1 MRKLFVF
8 LFFFYLTISKVY
20 GVSFND
26 ASKALSNCADLKF
39 EKSHN
44 RWSHAKIPQWESAK
58 SPVYPKINDKHIK
71 KYLREWP
78 INWIENRDEIL
89 KKRETL
95 YNNYYNYVLSKTSD
109 FYVKKIID
117 FEKKADE
124 KLAKA
129 KEISDYFDT
138 IYKADPSYSSDKG
151 KLFKEASKDI
161 KSAELTKINKQIDEH
176 MEWEYKNLTAEL
188 IAIDKSKALFF
199 SNMSIKEKLELKK
212 YNKMHLKCENE
223 YNNGQITFIQKW
235 K

>member
-1 MRKLFVF
+1 MKKLFIF

-20 GVSFND
+20 GASFKD

-39 EKSHN
+39 EESHN
-44 RWSHAKIPQWESAK
+44 RWSHAKIPQWESIE
-58 SPVYPKINDKHIK
+58 SPIYPKINDKYIK
-71 KYLREWP
+71 EYLKKWP
-78 INWIENRDEIL
+78 INWIENRDEII

-109 FYVKKIID
+109 FYIQKISD

-129 KEISDYFDT
+129 KETSDYFDT
-138 IYKADPSYSSDKG
+138 IYKAYPLYSSDKG
-151 KLFKEASKDI
+151 KLFQEASKDI
-161 KSAELTKINKQIDEH
+161 KSVELIKINKQIDEH
-176 MEWEYKNLTAEL
+176 MEWELKNLTARL
-188 IAIDKSKALFF
+188 TATDKSKALFF